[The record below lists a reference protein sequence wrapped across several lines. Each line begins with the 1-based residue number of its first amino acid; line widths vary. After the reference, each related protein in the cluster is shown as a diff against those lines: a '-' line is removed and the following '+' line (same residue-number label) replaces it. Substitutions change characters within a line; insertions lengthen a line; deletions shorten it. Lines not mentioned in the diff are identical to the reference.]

1 MKNYLLK
8 SPTIINEGKQFVA
21 DVLIKNGLIE
31 KIAPDISVEERIIE
45 IDCSGKVLLPGLID
59 DQVHFREPGLTH
71 KGEIYTEAKAA
82 VSGGVTSYMEMPN
95 TSPPATSLSLLE
107 EKYSRASQV
116 SLANYSFF
124 MGTSNKNIEEIKKVN
139 PKTICGVKIFMGSST
154 GEMLVDEEGAL
165 EAIFRESPTL
175 IATHCEVDPLIK
187 QNAEKY
193 RAQYGDDIP
202 VKFHPLI
209 RSAEACYQ
217 SSVHAISLAKQY
229 NSRLHI
235 LHISTEKETHLF
247 SNDIPLEKKKITA
260 ECCVHHLWFSDVDYE
275 TKGALIKW
283 NPAVKTADDR
293 AGIWKALLDNRID
306 VIATDHAPH
315 TLEEK
320 QNTNYFKT
328 PSGGPLVQHSLTAL
342 LEFYHQG
349 KISLE
354 NIVQKACHNVA
365 ILFEIEKRG
374 YIREGYYADLV
385 LVDLNNPWTVT
396 KENILYKCQWSP
408 FKGTTFQSKV
418 LKTFVNGHLVFD
430 EGTFDESAKGARLSF
445 NRK

>member
-1 MKNYLLK
+1 MKSYLLK
-8 SPTIINEGKQFVA
+8 NPTIINEGKQYIA

-31 KIAPDISVEERIIE
+31 KIAADISVEERVE
-45 IDCSGKVLLPGLID
+45 VIDCTGKVLLPGLID

-82 VSGGVTSYMEMPN
+82 VAGGITSYMEMPN
-95 TSPPATSLSLLE
+95 TYPPATSHTLLE
-107 EKYSRASQV
+107 KKYTRASQV

-124 MGTSNKNIEEIKKVN
+124 MGTSNKNIEEIKQIN

-154 GEMLVDEEGAL
+154 GEMLVDDEKAL

-187 QNAEKY
+187 QNTEKY
-193 RAQYGDDIP
+193 HAQYGDDIP
-202 VKFHPLI
+202 VKYHPLI
-209 RSAEACYQ
+209 RSVEACYQ
-217 SSVHAISLAKQY
+217 SSVHAISLAKKF

-247 SNDIPLEKKKITA
+247 SKDIPLEKKKITA
-260 ECCVHHLWFSDVDYE
+260 ECCVHHLWFSDADYE
-275 TKGALIKW
+275 TKGTLIKW
-283 NPAVKTADDR
+283 NPAIKTADDR

-315 TLEEK
+315 TFEEK
-320 QNTNYFKT
+320 QNNYFNA

-354 NIVQKACHNVA
+354 QIVQKACHNVA
-365 ILFEIEKRG
+365 ILFEIENRG
-374 YIREGYYADLV
+374 YIREGYFADLV
-385 LVDLNNPWTVT
+385 LVDLNNPWTVAI
-396 KENILYKCQWSP
+396 ENILYKCLWSP
-408 FKGTTFQSKV
+408 FEGTTFKSKI
-418 LKTFVNGHLVFD
+418 LKTFVNGHLVFN
-430 EGTFDESAKGARLSF
+430 EGKFDESIKGQRLSF
-445 NRK
+445 CRK